1 MKIPEA
7 APDWTKIKV
16 EELSFSEELSET
28 IRRGNRDYLYWDRFK
43 YLVPAGT
50 NPEHAW
56 AVLRVLREM
65 NMKPIP
71 LRGPHGGLFKYWLPD
86 CALEYL
92 HEIDQDAGGV
102 IVTEHPSLY
111 ASEKRWYL
119 MKSIVEEAI
128 ASSQIEGA
136 VTTRKVAKE
145 MFDTGRKPKDR
156 SEQMIFNNYL
166 TISKIKTLTGQPL
179 RGELL
184 KDLQGSMTR
193 DTLDDPRHSG
203 RFRLQEDEPV
213 RIYDYEGTILHDP
226 PAPDKLDELI
236 NDLCDFSNGEGKE
249 FIHPVV
255 KAIILHFWLAY
266 IHPFNDG
273 NGRTARALFYWY
285 MLKNRHWLFEYL
297 SISRVIVK
305 TRNQYYRSFLYSEI
319 DSGDMTY
326 FIVYHLRA
334 ISAAIKE
341 FKRYIER
348 KQRELSYATL
358 QWPNYPSL
366 NYRQKDV
373 LKKALEDKA
382 LTFSLKSHM
391 QRYDVVHQTARTDF
405 LELCEAGFLDRYKQ
419 GKTLYFVA
427 AADIERK
434 LQKSFP

>member
-1 MKIPEA
+1 MKIPEK
-7 APDWTKIKV
+7 APDWTLTKLETIEFSRELAEIVRKANQEYLYWDKFKYKV
-16 EELSFSEELSET
+16 SET
-28 IRRGNRDYLYWDRFK
+28 IRPEDGWAYLKAF
-43 YLVPAGT
+43 
-50 NPEHAW
+50 
-56 AVLRVLREM
+56 REI
-65 NMKPIP
+65 NMKSLP
-71 LRGPHGGLFKYWLPD
+71 LVDQRNGFFRYWLPD

-102 IVTEHPSLY
+102 IITEHPSLY

-145 MFDTGRKPKDR
+145 MFETGRKPRDR
-156 SEQMIFNNYL
+156 SEQMILNNYL
-166 TISKIKTLTGQPL
+166 TISKIKTLSDQPL
-179 RGELL
+179 SPELL

-193 DTLDDPRHSG
+193 DTLDDPRYSG
-203 RFRLQEDEPV
+203 RFRREADEPIRV
-213 RIYDYEGTILHDP
+213 YDYEGTILHDP
-226 PAPDKLDELI
+226 PAPDRLDELI
-236 NDLCDFSNGEGKE
+236 GKLCDFANGAGEE

-273 NGRTARALFYWY
+273 NGRTARALLYWY
-285 MLKNRHWLFEYL
+285 MLKSRYWLFEYL

-319 DSGDMTY
+319 DAGDMTY
-326 FIVYHLRA
+326 FVIYHLRA

-341 FKRYIER
+341 FKRYMER
-348 KQRELSYATL
+348 KQKELTYATL

-373 LKKALEDKA
+373 LKKALDDKS

-391 QRYDVVHQTARTDF
+391 QRYSVVHQTARTDL
-405 LELCEAGFLDRYKQ
+405 LELYDAGLLDKYKQ
-419 GKTLYFVA
+419 GKAFYFVA
-427 AADIERK
+427 ATDIEEK
-434 LQKSFP
+434 MQKSLP